1 MAAAEHE
8 SSKESREQQT
18 ELSVHF
24 LRLVTVVERL
34 RSPQGCPWD
43 RAQTPQ
49 SLLPYL
55 LEEVYEVMES
65 IEDGN
70 DQGLQ
75 EELGDLL
82 LHVLL
87 QSCMAQES
95 GHFTLDDSI
104 RAITEKLIRRHPHVF
119 GASQVRDA
127 AAVQQHWEAAKQ
139 REKGRRSLLDGLPRG
154 LPALLHARRVQE
166 KAASVGFDWDHI
178 APVWAKV
185 AEELAELQEACQSG
199 QAKAVEEE
207 FGDLLFTLVNLGRF
221 LQLSPETALRQATA
235 KFERRFRGVEDELAR
250 RGRCLEDASLD
261 EMDAIWNRFRQQE

>member
-1 MAAAEHE
+1 MAAAEHDATPQPVPTQ
-8 SSKESREQQT
+8 K
-18 ELSVHF
+18 ELSEHF
-24 LRLVTVVERL
+24 QQLVAIVEHL

-65 IEDGN
+65 VENGN
-70 DQGLQ
+70 DQGLK

-82 LHVLL
+82 LHILL
-87 QSCMAQES
+87 QSRMAQEA
-95 GHFTLDDSI
+95 GHFALDDTI

-119 GASQVRDA
+119 GAQPVRDA

-139 REKGRRSLLDGLPRG
+139 REKGRRSLLDGLPRA
-154 LPALLHARRVQE
+154 LPALLHACRVQE
-166 KAASVGFDWDHI
+166 KAASVGFDWDDI

-185 AEELAELQEACQSG
+185 VEELAELQEAYQTQ

-221 LQLSPETALRQATA
+221 LHLHPETALRKAAA

-250 RGRCLEDASLD
+250 RGRRLEDASLQ

>member
-8 SSKESREQQT
+8 SSQKPVEQQ
-18 ELSVHF
+18 LSAHF
-24 LRLVTVVERL
+24 LRLVAIVERL

-55 LEEVYEVMES
+55 LEEVYEVIES
-65 IEDGN
+65 VEDGN
-70 DQGLQ
+70 DQGLK

-87 QSCMAQES
+87 QSRMAQEA
-95 GHFTLDDSI
+95 GHFTLDDTI

-119 GASQVRDA
+119 GAQPVRDA

-139 REKGRRSLLDGLPRG
+139 REKGRRSLLDGLPRA
-154 LPALLHARRVQE
+154 LPALLHACRVQE
-166 KAASVGFDWDHI
+166 KAASVGFDWDDI

-185 AEELAELQEACQSG
+185 VEELAELQEAYQTQ

-221 LQLSPETALRQATA
+221 LHLHPETALRKAAA

-250 RGRCLEDASLD
+250 RGRRLEDASLQ